1 MGSLEAALTAIESLA
16 PGESINYSK
25 IARDYGVVR
34 STLARRHQAQ
44 TRSRAT
50 KGINQ
55 RKLSVQQEKELISY
69 IKILTER
76 GLPPTRIIIQNFAGA
91 IARTTISLA

>member
-25 IARDYGVVR
+25 IAREYGVVR

-44 TRSRAT
+44 TRSPTT
-50 KGINQ
+50 KNINQ
-55 RKLSVQQEKELISY
+55 QKLSPQQEKELISY
-69 IKILTER
+69 IITLTQR
-76 GLPPTRIIIQNFAGA
+76 GLLPTRVIIQNFTAS
-91 IARTTISLA
+91 IVRTSISI